1 MDVTCQLSFVLVCL
15 ESISTI
21 STFLLYQSY
30 YVITVEKGCNFRMF
44 SDRKALQQARC
55 LLNGVVRVW
64 ISRAMVQIRI
74 SFVLLQMETL
84 QIGGAVY
91 TVLYY

>member
-1 MDVTCQLSFVLVCL
+1 
-15 ESISTI
+15 
-21 STFLLYQSY
+21 
-30 YVITVEKGCNFRMF
+30 MF

-64 ISRAMVQIRI
+64 IRRAMVQIRI

-84 QIGGAVY
+84 QIGGAGVHSSLLLINQG
-91 TVLYY
+91 TSFCIC

>member
-1 MDVTCQLSFVLVCL
+1 M
-15 ESISTI
+15 
-21 STFLLYQSY
+21 
-30 YVITVEKGCNFRMF
+30 ITVEKGCNFRMF

-55 LLNGVVRVW
+55 LNGVVRVW

-84 QIGGAVY
+84 QIGGAGVHSSLLLINQG
-91 TVLYY
+91 TSFCIC